1 MDPATTVLLAEDNA
15 DEAMLMQRA
24 FKMCGLQRPP
34 HIVRDGLE
42 AIAYLK
48 GEGKF
53 SDRTMHPYPQIII
66 LDLKMP
72 KASGF
77 EVLAWLK
84 EHQDQMVIP
93 TIVWS
98 SSSDL
103 RDVKRA
109 YCLGANGYLCKPVDF
124 QEFKTMV
131 GEILRYWDRCLK
143 PDPGFPLTCDEA
155 TSTTEALNGTKK
167 PD

>member
-1 MDPATTVLLAEDNA
+1 MDSATTVLLAEDNP

-42 AIAYLK
+42 AIAYIK
-48 GEGKF
+48 GEGAF
-53 SDRTMHPYPQIII
+53 ADRATHPFPHIVI

-77 EVLAWLK
+77 EVLKWLK
-84 EHQDQMVIP
+84 EHQDLAVIP

-98 SSSDL
+98 SSSDVG
-103 RDVKRA
+103 DVKRA

-131 GEILRYWDRCLK
+131 GEILRYWNRCLK
-143 PDPGFPLTCDEA
+143 PEPNLGPTCADLPDSSECSGA
-155 TSTTEALNGTKK
+155 AKK
-167 PD
+167 